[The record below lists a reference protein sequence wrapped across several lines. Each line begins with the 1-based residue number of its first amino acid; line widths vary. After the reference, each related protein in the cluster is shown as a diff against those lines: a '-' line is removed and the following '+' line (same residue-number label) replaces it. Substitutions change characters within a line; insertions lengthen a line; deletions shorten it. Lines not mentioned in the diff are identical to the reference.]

1 MIAIKILYNTEHQAW
16 RRCTRWWNH
25 KLDLPFGRNVPRWKI
40 KISAAWIENAYVEGD
55 RVGSRVVL
63 GQLEGGAKKVVEV
76 LVWGHK
82 PGTCAQRTTA
92 KLSQGSCQRQEW
104 GHGILVAARFA
115 GSPRGRAAMTLH
127 RRKLEDRNREEAT
140 SGRMAAKNWINSER
154 KNGQTSIFA
163 LPARGWL
170 PGRSPQGGT
179 SLHCVPYEGRKEH
192 KSPWSTSSHHKWKA
206 KTWINQ
212 RTTQKEDKTKEG

>member
-1 MIAIKILYNTEHQAW
+1 
-16 RRCTRWWNH
+16 
-25 KLDLPFGRNVPRWKI
+25 V
-40 KISAAWIENAYVEGD
+40 S
-55 RVGSRVVL
+55 
-63 GQLEGGAKKVVEV
+63 
-76 LVWGHK
+76 
-82 PGTCAQRTTA
+82 TA
-92 KLSQGSCQRQEW
+92 GM

-192 KSPWSTSSHHKWKA
+192 KSP
-206 KTWINQ
+206 
-212 RTTQKEDKTKEG
+212 